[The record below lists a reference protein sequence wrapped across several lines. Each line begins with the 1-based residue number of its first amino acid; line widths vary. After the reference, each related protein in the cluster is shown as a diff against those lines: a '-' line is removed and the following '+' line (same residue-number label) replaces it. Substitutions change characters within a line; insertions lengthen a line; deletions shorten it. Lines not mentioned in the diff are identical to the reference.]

1 MFKMKRKFSTAWK
14 SSSQPRKQRK
24 YRANAS
30 LHTKRKFVSVNLNK
44 ELRKKYSMRNIPVRK
59 NDVVK
64 IMVGKYKKKQGKVLS
79 VLLKL
84 SKIEVEGIQVKKQD
98 GSKVNVKMQ
107 PSNLQ
112 IMELNLDD
120 KKRLAILNGKMKNQK
135 EISDKLNSKKIEVKG
150 EKKK

>member
-1 MFKMKRKFSTAWK
+1 MKKIFSTAWK
-14 SSSQPRKQRK
+14 ASSQPRKQRK

>member
-1 MFKMKRKFSTAWK
+1 MKRKFSTAWK